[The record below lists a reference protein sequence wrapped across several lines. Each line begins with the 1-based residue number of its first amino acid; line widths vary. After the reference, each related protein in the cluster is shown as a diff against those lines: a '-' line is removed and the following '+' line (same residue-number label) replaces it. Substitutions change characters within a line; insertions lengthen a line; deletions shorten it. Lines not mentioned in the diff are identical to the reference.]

1 MIFRICRKISK
12 CPICLDAERIP
23 RKRNFAAKFRR
34 FPILHQVP
42 DTSQPFPTKSP
53 TPHNPSPPLHRL
65 LFPVLVLSVF
75 IQLPLEPAFYFCFH
89 LLVGMLSS
97 QAFLCCLSLGVCRF
111 LLSHSLI
118 SAISLPVP
126 LSAHLSNKQSIF
138 PNHCCQDLGA

>member
-1 MIFRICRKISK
+1 MSKDLKMPNYPGCRKNSQ
-12 CPICLDAERIP
+12 E
-23 RKRNFAAKFRR
+23 AKFCSK
-34 FPILHQVP
+34 I
-42 DTSQPFPTKSP
+42 SQISHSPPSPRHLTTQSP